1 MSIET
6 VLAVIDRS
14 FGSENSTRQPNP
26 GLGRRRLLTIA
37 AIGTTVTGTMSMIHM
52 QLGRAAE
59 NRSIA
64 PEKIRLPQLL
74 PSPQGV
80 DKAAWEIFRRRFI
93 DEDGRVIDTGNHGV
107 SHTEGQGVG
116 MLMAVAF
123 DDRATFERIWGWT
136 AANLSRGS
144 DALHAWRYVSGVA
157 NPVTDTNNA
166 TDGDIYIAAALV
178 RASVRWSVPDF
189 LQAGQAIARDLLAL
203 TVMDVAG
210 RTVLLP
216 AAAGFVK
223 RDHVVVNLSYYV
235 FPLLTELQMVAP
247 SPLWDKVITDGR
259 KLVDEARFGE
269 RNLPPDWL
277 QVSTRTGEIAVADE
291 WPPRFSF
298 DAVRIPLFLAWAG
311 GGEAELA
318 RFSHFWGERPAR
330 AAAWVDLGTDAVA
343 PYNVSNGVVA
353 IATLAMRAR
362 RKTPIG
368 FPAVTEAD
376 DYYSA
381 SLNVI
386 ARIAGF
392 EAEARITAAMDT

>member
-6 VLAVIDRS
+6 VLAAIDRS
-14 FGSENSTRQPNP
+14 FTPQASAQQPKR
-26 GLGRRRLLTIA
+26 GLGRRRLLTLA
-37 AIGTTVTGTMSMIHM
+37 AIGTTVSGATSMIQM
-52 QLGRAAE
+52 QMGRAAE
-59 NRSIA
+59 NRTA
-64 PEKIRLPQLL
+64 PAEKVRLPQLL

-80 DKAAWEIFRRRFI
+80 DKASWETFRRRFI
-93 DEDGRVIDTGNHGV
+93 HEDGRVIDTGNHGV

-116 MLMAVAF
+116 MLMAAAF

-144 DALHAWRYVSGVA
+144 DALHAWRYVPGAA

-178 RASVRWSVPDF
+178 RASVRWAVPDY

-203 TVMDVAG
+203 SVMDVAG
-210 RTVLLP
+210 RKVLLP

-235 FPLLTELQMVAP
+235 FPLLTELQMVTP
-247 SPLWDKVITDGR
+247 SPLWDSVITDGR
-259 KLVDEARFGE
+259 KLVDEARFGA

-277 QVSTRTGEIAVADE
+277 QVSTRTGEISVADG

-311 GGEAELA
+311 GNDADLT
-318 RFSHFWGERPAR
+318 RFSHFWGDRPAR
-330 AAAWVDLGTDAVA
+330 TAAWVDLGTDAVA
-343 PYNVSNGVVA
+343 PYNASNGVVA
-353 IATLAMRAR
+353 IATLAMRTL
-362 RKTPIG
+362 RKAPVG
-368 FPAVTEAD
+368 FPAVAEQD
-376 DYYSA
+376 DYYSS

-386 ARIAGF
+386 ARIAAF
-392 EAEARITAAMDT
+392 EAEARVTAAMDT